1 MATVERIRK
10 LSCVGDVQN
19 HPSLSAYETRCL
31 CSRLADCEEVVQQAF
46 VGACE
51 ARIKTGD
58 APELV
63 RICQALEVSLQQIA
77 MAKQL
82 GH

>member
-1 MATVERIRK
+1 
-10 LSCVGDVQN
+10 
-19 HPSLSAYETRCL
+19 
-31 CSRLADCEEVVQQAF
+31 VQQAF